1 MSNPDFL
8 LWVHG
13 IASLWP
19 RSLIRINTN
28 GTQMDRWPTLYSEL
42 LPYLGRVYVSITNHN
57 DDTLETTKKRILQ
70 FLDHDVVEYTGKIS
84 DPWLFERAWRT
95 GYENVRD
102 PAWPKGDDID
112 SWHDLP
118 RHIKDEC
125 QHVHG
130 ISPENY
136 LVDAEAQ
143 FEHSGC
149 ATYIDKNQMRVGLS
163 NVTKFRDS
171 SVIYDRVHAGLRLH
185 SSDPSE
191 ALDACQLKFCH
202 TMSQGM
208 LAKCPVATI
217 LPEFIQQFPVDVDA
231 ADRELIMSY
240 RPCSPNDPDHEI
252 DQYLTSFARGDVIP
266 QCKFCPTDT
275 THKHFAAGNK
285 KIKIEKITN

>member
-8 LWVHG
+8 EWVHN

-42 LPYLGRVYVSITNHN
+42 LPYSGRVYVSITNHN
-57 DDTLETTKKRILQ
+57 DDTVETTKKRILQ
-70 FLDHDVVEYTGKIS
+70 FLDRDVVEHVGQIS

-102 PAWPKGDDID
+102 PSWPEGDDVD
-112 SWHDLP
+112 SWADLP
-118 RHIKDEC
+118 LHIKDEC

-149 ATYIDKNQMRVGLS
+149 ATYIDKNHMRVGLT
-163 NVTKFRDS
+163 NATRFQNS
-171 SVIYDRVHAGLRLH
+171 SVIYDRVSTRLRLH
-185 SSDPSE
+185 SSDPVK
-191 ALDACQLKFCH
+191 AINACQLKFCH
-202 TMSQGM
+202 TMSRGQ
-208 LAKCPVATI
+208 LAKCPVAII
-217 LPEFIQQFPVDVDA
+217 LPEFIQQFPIDISDD
-231 ADRELIMSY
+231 DRDLIMSY
-240 RPCSPNDPDHEI
+240 RPCLPDDPEHVI
-252 DQYLTSFARGDVIP
+252 DQYLDSFARAEVIP
-266 QCKFCPTDT
+266 QCKFCTTDT
-275 THKHFAAGNK
+275 TLRHFAAGTK
-285 KIKIEKITN
+285 KIKIEKIKC